1 MFLSTVSIKNMIAD
15 EDIKKF
21 RHWMKGKGLSKATIE
36 SYGNTIRLYHAQGYK
51 METASLCLWKEEET
65 RRVSAG
71 TVNLRIHALNKY
83 AEHLHLRFRLK
94 PLKVDIPDY
103 IDDEITMSVYQRLL
117 SRLIEDEDMEWY
129 CIIKLLACTGMRIS
143 EAMQVQDRH
152 IRQGY
157 IDIVGKGSKL
167 RRVWFSSTLR
177 RDLEEKMNSGLIIK
191 RDQRSIRAKLHQLAE
206 KYNLPKRP
214 MHPHAFRAFFAR
226 RVYEKT
232 KDLQLL
238 QKLLGH
244 ASIKTTMRYLRK
256 SSKGM
261 RRRIS
266 QIVTW

>member
-1 MFLSTVSIKNMIAD
+1 MIT
-15 EDIKKF
+15 EEEMKRF
-21 RHWMKGKGLSKATIE
+21 RRWMKGKGLSAATIE
-36 SYGNTIRLYHAQGYK
+36 TYIASVRYYHQQGYK
-51 METASLCLWKEEET
+51 METASLCQWKEEEI

-71 TVNLRIHALNKY
+71 TVNLRIHALNKFS
-83 AEHLHLRFRLK
+83 EFLHLRFRLK
-94 PLKVDIPDY
+94 PLKIDVPDY
-103 IDDEITMSVYQRLL
+103 VDDEITVPMYQRLL
-117 SRLIEDEDMEWY
+117 SLLLEDGDYEWY
-129 CIIKLLACTGMRIS
+129 CIIKLLACSGMRIS

-157 IDIVGKGSKL
+157 IDIIGKGSKL
-167 RRVWFSSTLR
+167 RRVWFSSSLR
-177 RDLEEKMNSGLIIK
+177 KDLDGKMSEGFII
-191 RDQRSIRAKLHQLAE
+191 RHNQRFVRNRLHQLAE
-206 KYNLPKRP
+206 KYHLQKRP

-238 QKLLGH
+238 QRLLGH

>member
-1 MFLSTVSIKNMIAD
+1 MDT
-15 EDIKKF
+15 EDIRKF
-21 RHWMKGKGLSKATIE
+21 EHWMKSKGLSRATIE
-36 SYGNTIRLYHAQGYK
+36 SYSNCIDYYHRQGYK
-51 METASLCLWKEEET
+51 MDTPSLCQWKEEEI

-71 TVNLRIHALNKY
+71 TVNLRVHALNKY
-83 AEHLHLRFRLK
+83 SEYLRLRFRLK
-94 PLKVDIPDY
+94 PLKVDVPDY
-103 IDDEITMSVYQRLL
+103 IDDEITMPMYQRLL
-117 SRLIEDEDMEWY
+117 ACLLADNDLEWY

-152 IRQGY
+152 VRQGF
-157 IDIVGKGSKL
+157 IDIVGKGSKI
-167 RRVWFSSTLR
+167 RRVWFSSSLR
-177 RDLEEKMNSGLIIK
+177 KDLEGKMKEGLIINHN
-191 RDQRSIRAKLHQLAE
+191 QRYVRNRLHQLAI
-206 KYNLPKRP
+206 KYRLPKRP
-214 MHPHAFRAFFAR
+214 MHPHAFRAFFAS

>member
-1 MFLSTVSIKNMIAD
+1 MIINND
-15 EDIKKF
+15 ELGKF
-21 RHWMKGKGLSKATIE
+21 ARWMKSKGLSKATIE
-36 SYGNTIRLYHAQGYK
+36 SYSACIDYYHSQGYQ
-51 METASLCLWKEEET
+51 MTTASLCQWKEEEI

-71 TVNLRIHALNKY
+71 TANLRIHALNKY
-83 AEHLHLRFRLK
+83 SEYLRLRFRLK
-94 PLKVDIPDY
+94 PLKIDVPDY
-103 IDDEITMSVYQRLL
+103 IDDEITVPMYQRLL
-117 SRLIEDEDMEWY
+117 SCLLSDGDYEWY

-143 EAMQVQDRH
+143 EAMQVQDKH

-157 IDIVGKGSKL
+157 IDIIGKGSKL
-167 RRVWFSSTLR
+167 RRVWFPSSLR
-177 RDLEEKMNSGLIIK
+177 KDLESKMPAGLIINHN
-191 RDQRSIRAKLHQLAE
+191 QRYVRNRLHQLAV
-206 KYNLPKRP
+206 KYHLPKRP

>member
-1 MFLSTVSIKNMIAD
+1 MNTKK
-15 EDIKKF
+15 DISSF
-21 RHWMKGKGLSKATIE
+21 RRWMKGKNLSKATIE
-36 SYGNTIRLYHAQGYK
+36 SYSRAVAYYFGQGYK
-51 METASLCLWKEEET
+51 METADLCRWKEEEQQ
-65 RRVSAG
+65 RVSAG
-71 TVNLRIHALNKY
+71 TVTLRIHALNKY
-83 AEHLHLRFRLK
+83 AEYLHLRFRLK

-103 IDDEITMSVYQRLL
+103 VDDELTHGMYQKLL
-117 SRLIEDEDMEWY
+117 EGLLRDRDDEWF
-129 CIIKLLACTGMRIS
+129 CIVKLLACTGMRIS

-157 IDIVGKGSKL
+157 IDIIGKGSKL
-167 RRVWFSSTLR
+167 RRVWFPSSLR
-177 RDLEEKMNSGLIIK
+177 KDLESKMPAGLIINHN
-191 RDQRSIRAKLHQLAE
+191 QRYVRNRLHQLAV
-206 KYNLPKRP
+206 KYHLPKRP